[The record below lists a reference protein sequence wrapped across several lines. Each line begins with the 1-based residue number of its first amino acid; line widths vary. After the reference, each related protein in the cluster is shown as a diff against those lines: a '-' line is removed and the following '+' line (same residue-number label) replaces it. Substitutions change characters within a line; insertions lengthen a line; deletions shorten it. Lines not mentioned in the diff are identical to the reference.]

1 MRFHPALPAI
11 LLSAATLALPAAA
24 GAQSVPE
31 ELVRALVAN
40 GGADRPPAVI
50 VVAGVPH
57 EFPADAVPSGRV
69 LGGVGG
75 DPAASEVV
83 VAVADAPPAAVDA
96 GLAKLAAVGW
106 SSGGG
111 RGQRGFV
118 APSTNAFG
126 LACKGTD
133 GMTVSAA
140 PAPGGGSYLRLS
152 YMSAAHANPCSGI
165 GGRPRPGTGPADE
178 IPMPALTAPA
188 GAVATS
194 TSNGQMMGGMG
205 REPSVESRVRLRTTQ
220 SPSELLAHYAGQ
232 LRGDGWTA
240 ASPAASGEGGMQTF
254 RKSGENGK
262 TWFGVL
268 TAIALPD
275 SQLRDVAFS
284 VSPLPAGD
292 GQ

>member
-1 MRFHPALPAI
+1 
-11 LLSAATLALPAAA
+11 
-24 GAQSVPE
+24 
-31 ELVRALVAN
+31 VRALVAN

-83 VAVADAPPAAVDA
+83 VAVADAPPAAVEA
-96 GLAKLAAVGW
+96 GLAKLAAAGW
-106 SSGGG
+106 SSRGG
-111 RGQRGFV
+111 RSQRGFV
-118 APSTNAFG
+118 SPSVNAFG
-126 LACKGTD
+126 LVCRGTD

-140 PAPGGGSYLRLS
+140 PASGGGSYLRLS
-152 YMSAAHANPCSGI
+152 YMSAARANPCSGM
-165 GGRPRPGTGPADE
+165 GGMQRPGAGPADE
-178 IPMPALTAPA
+178 IPMPALTAPP
-188 GAVATS
+188 GAIATS
-194 TSNGQMMGGMG
+194 TSNGQTMAGVG
-205 REPSVESRVRLRTTQ
+205 REARVESRARLRTTR

-240 ASPAASGEGGMQTF
+240 ASPAASAEAGTQAF
-254 RKSGENGK
+254 RKSGDNGK
-262 TWFGVL
+262 SWFGVL

-284 VSPLPAGD
+284 VSPLPASD